1 MRISYQSLFCSKQKF
16 WGNIISIF
24 FFENYLHTWRLIPI
38 SRALDWC
45 QILSDSSSKFQL
57 ARHLSSP
64 GSKFYLAID
73 TEWSSKTQRKWYQQW
88 LLLHRFCFTL
98 FWCKIS
104 KDVLEFLWFDLDHIL
119 KIYLLTFLVS
129 IFEQF
134 LKQRIACVSDSWRH
148 LLPSVTR
155 FWRSGDN
162 RLMLP

>member
-1 MRISYQSLFCSKQKF
+1 MRILYQSLFCSKQKF
-16 WGNIISIF
+16 WDNIISIF
-24 FFENYLHTWRLIPI
+24 FFENYLHTWTLIPI

-45 QILSDSSSKFQL
+45 QILSDSSSEFQL
-57 ARHLSSP
+57 VRHLSSP

-134 LKQRIACVSDSWRH
+134 LNMCFRQLTSPSAQCYQILVIWR
-148 LLPSVTR
+148 
-155 FWRSGDN
+155 
-162 RLMLP
+162 